1 MPHTHERL
9 IAIVGPTASG
19 KSDLA
24 IALARK
30 YDGEII
36 SADSRQVYRGMDI
49 GTGKVPRDPLPANF
63 FYSEGIR
70 HHLID
75 IADPD
80 KEYNI
85 SHFLRDTRASIDD
98 IRSRG
103 KLPIICGGTHF
114 WIQALLEDTDLPAVP
129 PDPTLRQQLAARTPE
144 ELFLMLEA
152 QDPKRARSIDRHNT
166 IRLIRALEICAAL
179 GTVPPLC
186 HPGLDPG
193 SRKTLDSCLRGND
206 NIVIIALSP
215 PRAILRERIE
225 KRLES
230 RLAEG
235 MIEEVARLRK
245 NGQSWERLE
254 AFGLEYRYIA
264 LLLQAKITETEM
276 REQLSHA
283 IWHYAKRQLSWL
295 RRWERQG
302 AAIRWISDPQEAEQI
317 LMHASD
323 IL

>member
-1 MPHTHERL
+1 M
-9 IAIVGPTASG
+9 AVVGPTAGG

-80 KEYNI
+80 EECNI
-85 SHFLRDTRASIDD
+85 SHFLRDARASIDD

-129 PDPTLRQQLAARTPE
+129 PDPALRQQLAARTPE

-152 QDPKRARSIDRHNT
+152 QDPERSASIDRHNT
-166 IRLIRALEICAAL
+166 VRLIRALEICAAL
-179 GTVPPLC
+179 GTVPVPI
-186 HPGLDPG
+186 
-193 SRKTLDSCLRGND
+193 SSQQSTISEDS
-206 NIVIIALSP
+206 VIIALSP

-225 KRLES
+225 KRLEK

-245 NGQSWERLE
+245 SGQSWERLE

-264 LLLQAKITETEM
+264 LLLQAKITEVEM
-276 REQLSHA
+276 RKELSHA

-295 RRWERQG
+295 RRWERHG
-302 AAIRWISDPQEAEQI
+302 AHIRWISSADQAEI
-317 LMHASD
+317 LFQKK
-323 IL
+323 

>member
-80 KEYNI
+80 EEYNI
-85 SHFLRDTRASIDD
+85 SHFLRDARASIDD

-129 PDPTLRQQLAARTPE
+129 PDPAFRQRLAAHTPE

-152 QDPKRARSIDRHNT
+152 QDPKRAAGIDRHNT
-166 IRLIRALEICAAL
+166 VRLIRALEICAAL
-179 GTVPPLC
+179 GTVPVPI
-186 HPGLDPG
+186 
-193 SRKTLDSCLRGND
+193 SNQQSTISEDS
-206 NIVIIALSP
+206 IIIALSP

-225 KRLES
+225 KRLEK
-230 RLAEG
+230 RLGEG
-235 MIEEVARLRK
+235 MVEEVARLRK
-245 NGQSWERLE
+245 SGQSWERLE

-276 REQLSHA
+276 QEELSHA

-302 AAIRWISDPQEAEQI
+302 VAIRWISDPQEAEQI